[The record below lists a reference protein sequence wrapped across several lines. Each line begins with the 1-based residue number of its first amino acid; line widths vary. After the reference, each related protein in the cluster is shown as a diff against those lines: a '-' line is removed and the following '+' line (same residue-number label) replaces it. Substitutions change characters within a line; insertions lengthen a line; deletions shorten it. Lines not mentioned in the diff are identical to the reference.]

1 MSELNGQTV
10 LVTRSVTQAGSL
22 AARLSELGA
31 SVILHPVIE
40 IFEPSDWREV
50 DQSISALAQYGWIVF
65 ASTNG
70 VRFFLQRCRHLG
82 TSLAEFPALKIA
94 AIGSQTALALQAVG
108 LMVHLIPAQFDS
120 STVADNLLICVRQE
134 AVLLVRAN
142 RGSEEMGVR
151 LKAAKIPFSQIAV
164 YQSVDV
170 QTADTQTCWR
180 MERGEIDWVT
190 ITSSAIAV
198 ATVRLFGERL
208 RQVNLAS
215 ISPTTSSQLT
225 ALGFAPTVEAVEFN
239 MAGLIRAMWRGGN

>member
-1 MSELNGQTV
+1 MSEFNGQTV
-10 LVTRSVTQAGSL
+10 LVTRPVAQAGFL

-50 DQSISALAQYGWIVF
+50 DRSISALAQYGWIVF

-70 VRFFLQRCRHLG
+70 VRFFLQRCRQLG
-82 TSLAEFPALKIA
+82 ISLAGFPALKIA
-94 AIGSQTALALQAVG
+94 AIGSQTAAALQAAG
-108 LMVHLIPAQFDS
+108 LIVHLVPGQFDS
-120 STVADNLLICVRQE
+120 SSVADNLLICVRQE
-134 AVLLVRAN
+134 SVLLVRAN

-151 LKAAKIPFSQIAV
+151 LKAAQIPFSQIAV

-170 QTADTQTCWR
+170 PIADTQALWR

-208 RQVNLAS
+208 RQAKLAS

-239 MAGLIRAMWRGGN
+239 MAGLVRAMWRGGN